1 MIINCYFS
9 FPPFEVII
17 YLLSGFFN
25 PILSVK
31 LFWLALFLKVFCEI
45 RSTESMLV
53 IVEALIDYGNIVE
66 DEEELTLL
74 VELLLHQFARV
85 DENSETFSIRSE
97 VLVDRTQILQVP
109 VVFGVALPQS
119 KQSILATVSLHLFA
133 FLVLPDTQKC
143 HGQVAK
149 IL

>member
-1 MIINCYFS
+1 
-9 FPPFEVII
+9 
-17 YLLSGFFN
+17 
-25 PILSVK
+25 
-31 LFWLALFLKVFCEI
+31 
-45 RSTESMLV
+45 MLV
-53 IVEALIDYGNIVE
+53 IFEVLIDYGNIVE

-85 DENSETFSIRSE
+85 DENSETFFIRSK

-109 VVFGVALPQS
+109 VVFGVALPQG

-149 IL
+149 ILQKVDVSFTHQL